1 MSKSK
6 KPKQST
12 LARLQVALKDADG
25 YCETVFLV
33 YANHITKR
41 FQNGVVGDP
50 NVLHGIFD
58 YMLSNYDQGIADQ
71 PTRMAVQ
78 CMMTAIALHYEPQ
91 AFAEKLEQI
100 RKEIQDIENSQKN

>member
-25 YCETVFLV
+25 HRETVFLV

-41 FQNGVVGDP
+41 FQNGVVGDS
-50 NVLHGIFD
+50 NVLHVIFD